1 MSASRP
7 NRRRLSALVEGSSPG
22 YTLVELVAYAAVIV
36 TAAAFVL
43 PFTRGAINAMNLTS
57 DARAVLSTVSLA
69 KMRAAASFTR
79 ARVYVDLGNSTFWVE
94 RWNKNTNA
102 WVPEGVVKTLS
113 TNVVFSFAGLGAPP
127 PNTQPAIA
135 QAPQCLDA
143 AGVAVANTACIVFNS
158 RGVPV
163 DALGVPV
170 ATGAYYLTDSA
181 TVFGI
186 TSTTGGMLQLWRSNL
201 TAASWALN

>member
-1 MSASRP
+1 M
-7 NRRRLSALVEGSSPG
+7 
-22 YTLVELVAYAAVIV
+22 AVVV
-36 TAAAFVL
+36 TAAAFIL
-43 PFTRGAINAMNLTS
+43 PFTRGSINAMNLTS

-79 ARVYVDLGNSTFWVE
+79 ARVYVDFGNNTFRVE
-94 RWNKNTNA
+94 RFNKATNL

-113 TNVVFSFAGLGAPP
+113 TNVAFSFAGLAAPP
-127 PNTQPAIA
+127 ANTQPAIA
-135 QAPQCLDA
+135 QAPQCLDN
-143 AGVAVANTACIVFNS
+143 AGVAIANTGCVVFNS

-163 DALGVPV
+163 DNLGVPV

-181 TVFGI
+181 TVFGV
-186 TSTTGGMLQLWRSNL
+186 TVSTGGMLQLWRSNL